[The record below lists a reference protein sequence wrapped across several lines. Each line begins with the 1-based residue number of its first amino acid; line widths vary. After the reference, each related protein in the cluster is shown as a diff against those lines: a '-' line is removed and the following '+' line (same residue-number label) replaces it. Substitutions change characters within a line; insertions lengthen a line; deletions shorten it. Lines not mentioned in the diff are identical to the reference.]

1 MSKED
6 KELEMTRRREERKA
20 RIAAMKEQKKGKP

>member
-1 MSKED
+1 MSKEE